1 MTPAQ
6 IEAEARREM
15 QNRRDKIAQMEEE
28 IVQLTV
34 SLHIK
39 DYETLAE
46 YVGKLGVVR

>member
-1 MTPAQ
+1 MMTPAQ

-15 QNRRDKIAQMEEE
+15 HTRRDKIAQMEEE

-34 SLHIK
+34 SLHLK

-46 YVGKLGVVR
+46 YIGKLGVV